1 MKMNYSPK
9 DWQQLSNYLDR
20 QLSEQEILVFEKR
33 LVNEPDLQQA
43 LQEMQQTR
51 FLLQNA
57 KKMPVPRNFTL
68 TPEMAASLRP
78 AKKPL
83 IPFFSFASAIAAI
96 FLIVVLLIDFLPGML
111 RGGMMAKSAEPNEML
126 AMEAAP
132 MAADQSL
139 ESSDAPMIIEWG
151 APGPKIEGGVGGGG
165 GMDPINSAA
174 LPIGG
179 GVDNPPDV
187 QEEPAPLPEEQGEE
201 TVEEPE
207 MPAPEIAG
215 AELKSG
221 EAEPITGAGPILG
234 IRSAEETDAFN
245 NSVLN
250 ILDESSDEPIPT
262 LSQPFPWLRFSQI
275 LLGSIAIIFAITA
288 IILRKRSF

>member
-1 MKMNYSPK
+1 MNYSPK
-9 DWQQLSNYLDR
+9 DWQLLSNYLDR
-20 QLSEQEILVFEKR
+20 KLSDQDFVVVEKR
-33 LVNEPDLQQA
+33 LATEPELQNA

-51 FLLQNA
+51 YLLQHA
-57 KKMPVPRNFTL
+57 KTMPVPRNFTL
-68 TPEMAASLRP
+68 TPEMAANLRP

-111 RGGMMAKSAEPNEML
+111 QGGMMAKSAEPNEML
-126 AMEAAP
+126 VMEAAP
-132 MAADQSL
+132 MAVDQSL
-139 ESSDAPMIIEWG
+139 ESSEAPMIIEWG
-151 APGPKIEGGVGGGG
+151 VPGPRGVGGGG
-165 GMDPINSAA
+165 GDPEYSSGVTSS

-179 GVDNPPDV
+179 GVDNPPEV
-187 QEEPAPLPEEQGEE
+187 YEEPI
-201 TVEEPE
+201 EEPE
-207 MPAPEIAG
+207 MPKEIPAPGIAS

-221 EAEPITGAGPILG
+221 EPEPITGAGPILG

-250 ILDESSDEPIPT
+250 ILEESSDEPIPT
-262 LSQPFPWLRFSQI
+262 LTQPFPWLRFSQI
-275 LLGSIAIIFAITA
+275 LLGSIAIIFAIIA

>member
-1 MKMNYSPK
+1 MNYSPK
-9 DWQQLSNYLDR
+9 DWQLLSNYLDR
-20 QLSEQEILVFEKR
+20 KLSDQDFVVVEKR
-33 LVNEPDLQQA
+33 LATEPELQNA

-51 FLLQNA
+51 YLLQHA
-57 KKMPVPRNFTL
+57 KTMPVPRNFTL
-68 TPEMAASLRP
+68 TPEMAANLRP

-111 RGGMMAKSAEPNEML
+111 QGGMMVKSAEPNEML
-126 AMEAAP
+126 VMEAAP
-132 MAADQSL
+132 MAVDQSL
-139 ESSDAPMIIEWG
+139 ESSEAPMIIEWG
-151 APGPKIEGGVGGGG
+151 VPGPRGVGGGG
-165 GMDPINSAA
+165 GDPEYSSGVTSS

-187 QEEPAPLPEEQGEE
+187 YEEPI
-201 TVEEPE
+201 EEPE
-207 MPAPEIAG
+207 MPKEIPAPGIAS

-221 EAEPITGAGPILG
+221 EPEPITGAGPILG

-250 ILDESSDEPIPT
+250 ILEESSDEPIPT
-262 LSQPFPWLRFSQI
+262 LTQPFPWLRFSQI
-275 LLGSIAIIFAITA
+275 LLGSIAIIFAIIA

>member
-1 MKMNYSPK
+1 MNYSPK
-9 DWQQLSNYLDR
+9 DWQLLSNYLDR
-20 QLSEQEILVFEKR
+20 KLSDQDFVVVEKR
-33 LVNEPDLQQA
+33 LATEPELQNA

-51 FLLQNA
+51 YLLQHA
-57 KKMPVPRNFTL
+57 KTMPVPRNFTL
-68 TPEMAASLRP
+68 TPEMAANLRP

-96 FLIVVLLIDFLPGML
+96 FLIVVLLIDFLPGMFQ
-111 RGGMMAKSAEPNEML
+111 GGMMAKSAEPNEML

-151 APGPKIEGGVGGGG
+151 VPGPRGVGGGG
-165 GMDPINSAA
+165 GDPEYSSGVTSS

-187 QEEPAPLPEEQGEE
+187 YEEPI
-201 TVEEPE
+201 EEPE
-207 MPAPEIAG
+207 MPKEIPAPGIAS

-221 EAEPITGAGPILG
+221 EPEPITGAGPILG

-250 ILDESSDEPIPT
+250 ILEESSDEPIPT
-262 LSQPFPWLRFSQI
+262 LTQPFPWLRFSQI
-275 LLGSIAIIFAITA
+275 LLGSIAIIFAIIA

>member
-1 MKMNYSPK
+1 MNYSPK
-9 DWQQLSNYLDR
+9 DWQLLSNYLDR
-20 QLSEQEILVFEKR
+20 KLSDQDFVVVEKR
-33 LVNEPDLQQA
+33 LATEPELQNA

-51 FLLQNA
+51 YLLQHA
-57 KKMPVPRNFTL
+57 KTMPVPRNFTL
-68 TPEMAASLRP
+68 TPEMAANLRP

-111 RGGMMAKSAEPNEML
+111 QGGMMAKSAEPNEML
-126 AMEAAP
+126 VMEAAP
-132 MAADQSL
+132 MAVDQSL
-139 ESSDAPMIIEWG
+139 ESSEAPMIIEWG
-151 APGPKIEGGVGGGG
+151 VPGPRGVGGGG
-165 GMDPINSAA
+165 GDPEYSSGVTSS

-187 QEEPAPLPEEQGEE
+187 YEEPI
-201 TVEEPE
+201 EEPE
-207 MPAPEIAG
+207 MPKEIPAPGIAS

-221 EAEPITGAGPILG
+221 EPEPITGAGPILG

-250 ILDESSDEPIPT
+250 ILEESSDEPIPT
-262 LSQPFPWLRFSQI
+262 LTQPFPWLRFSQI
-275 LLGSIAIIFAITA
+275 LLGSIAIIFAIIA